1 MSNKLIILVF
11 CTFTIFGLTASAEEE
26 NTEEYLDSAFWGAL
40 IYAKN
45 GKSESTVARDL
56 EIKLKKALY
65 LIKISRD
72 NEGKKLLDEII
83 SDDSIWKEAAS
94 EISKF

>member
-1 MSNKLIILVF
+1 MHEKIKI
-11 CTFTIFGLTASAEEE
+11 E
-26 NTEEYLDSAFWGAL
+26 NEQ
-40 IYAKN
+40 KN
-45 GKSESTVARDL
+45 L
-56 EIKLKKALY
+56 IKLKKALY

-94 EISKF
+94 AISKF